1 MISLIRFKIS
11 FEGFLGIGLDSTY
24 PFVTASSMT
33 LIVYPILSAKYT
45 GTVPFIVTICN
56 SS

>member
-1 MISLIRFKIS
+1 MISLILSEIS
-11 FEGFLGIGLDSTY
+11 SEGFLGTGLDSTY

-45 GTVPFIVTICN
+45 GTVPFIVTIC
-56 SS
+56 SSS